1 MRDIDKYADE
11 ALAINRMV
19 EHNLSSSMHLS
30 RSSSTFFYAE
40 IQQQQE
46 KQELKLNE
54 IKYANEHAAN
64 MLQQSG
70 NDQADTPT
78 GSPRMFSIGGGNGAE
93 DDDDFDFDEFQDK
106 FSFCNDFINT
116 SGNSINKTLDHV
128 DTMAYLFSNKL
139 RAYDRDTDRP
149 TTNSIQIRPRF
160 DEDNSSVDYFLA
172 SSVDTVINAPYM
184 RAVSQPRPIPAIIT
198 PSSTSSS
205 SANSIQATSIEN
217 NQNAT
222 PKKARKKNKK
232 KKKCQNQA
240 ATTPPP
246 APPPLQAAQLAQAP
260 QTHQPPSAMKQLFSS
275 IVTAVANSV
284 ASSVQLSDKTKKKS
298 VLNNSNSDSNL
309 NSKGGKKNKPKMRKP
324 HTNQM
329 QNQTGSNAASLKTA
343 SMNID
348 QSASANMTKHKA
360 IKPNSRKW

>member
-1 MRDIDKYADE
+1 
-11 ALAINRMV
+11 MV

-64 MLQQSG
+64 ESQS

-78 GSPRMFSIGGGNGAE
+78 GSPRMFSIGGD

-116 SGNSINKTLDHV
+116 SGNSVNQTLDHM

-139 RAYDRDTDRP
+139 RSDDCDDRR
-149 TTNSIQIRPRF
+149 TTKSIQIRPRF
-160 DEDNSSVDYFLA
+160 EEDNSSVDYFLA
-172 SSVDTVINAPYM
+172 SSVDTVINAPHM
-184 RAVSQPRPIPAIIT
+184 RTVSQPRTIPIPIPTIIT

-222 PKKARKKNKK
+222 PKKQRKKNKK
-232 KKKCQNQA
+232 KKKSTFGEQMLPAQSPPPPPPP
-240 ATTPPP
+240 PPP
-246 APPPLQAAQLAQAP
+246 APVQ
-260 QTHQPPSAMKQLFSS
+260 QPTGMKQLFSS
-275 IVTAVANSV
+275 IVSAVASSV
-284 ASSVQLSDKTKKKS
+284 ASSVQLNEKTKKKS
-298 VLNNSNSDSNL
+298 VLNSSNSDSNI
-309 NSKGGKKNKPKMRKP
+309 SGKSGKKQKPKMRKP
-324 HTNQM
+324 HANQM
-329 QNQTGSNAASLKTA
+329 LAQTGPGTTNIKTG
-343 SMNID
+343 SVNMD
-348 QSASANMTKHKA
+348 QSVNINMSKHKA
-360 IKPNSRKW
+360 IKPNSKKW

>member
-46 KQELKLNE
+46 KHELKLNE
-54 IKYANEHAAN
+54 IKYANEHAAS
-64 MLQQSG
+64 MLQESS

-78 GSPRMFSIGGGNGAE
+78 GSPRMFSIGGGGGE

-116 SGNSINKTLDHV
+116 SVNSINQTLDHV

-139 RAYDRDTDRP
+139 CSYDRDERS
-149 TTNSIQIRPRF
+149 TTKSIQIRPRF

-172 SSVDTVINAPYM
+172 SSVDTVIMAPHM
-184 RAVSQPRPIPAIIT
+184 RTVSQPRPIPTMIT

-232 KKKCQNQA
+232 KKKSALGQLALPA
-240 ATTPPP
+240 ATPPP
-246 APPPLQAAQLAQAP
+246 LPTPSPAPPA
-260 QTHQPPSAMKQLFSS
+260 SGMKQLFSS

-284 ASSVQLSDKTKKKS
+284 TSSVQLNDKTKKKS

-309 NSKGGKKNKPKMRKP
+309 NSKGGKKHKPKMRKP
-324 HTNQM
+324 HANQM
-329 QNQTGSNAASLKTA
+329 PSQSGPGAASVKAGSINL
-343 SMNID
+343 D
-348 QSASANMTKHKA
+348 QSAGANMSKHKA